1 MDINQLIQEYHP
13 MIYKICRV
21 YSDEYDF
28 DDLYQEISINLW
40 KGLKRYNGDSKLS
53 TWAYRVALNTALTFQ
68 RNHSKHKN
76 KAPLSESAVASA
88 DLNEA
93 EEKERRVNRLFEAV
107 RKLEK
112 VDRSVMLLYLEEKK
126 YEEIAEITGL
136 STSHVGVKISRAKK
150 QLKKLL
156 EGQL

>member
-40 KGLKRYNGDSKLS
+40 KGLKRYEGKSKLS
-53 TWAYRVALNTALTFQ
+53 TWAYRVALNTALTYQ
-68 RNHSKHKN
+68 RNNSKHRN
-76 KAPLSESAVASA
+76 KTPLSESMVAASSS
-88 DLNEA
+88 DEA
-93 EEKERRVNRLFEAV
+93 AEKERRVQRLFDAV
-107 RKLEK
+107 RQLEK

-126 YEEIAEITGL
+126 YDEIAEITGL
-136 STSHVGVKISRAKK
+136 SASNVGVKISRAKK
-150 QLKKLL
+150 QLRKLL
-156 EGQL
+156 EGQI

>member
-88 DLNEA
+88 DLNDIH
-93 EEKERRVNRLFEAV
+93 RRLG
-107 RKLEK
+107 
-112 VDRSVMLLYLEEKK
+112 DLLL
-126 YEEIAEITGL
+126 
-136 STSHVGVKISRAKK
+136 
-150 QLKKLL
+150 
-156 EGQL
+156 